1 MRKYIFTLIIG
12 LSCLASFNS
21 CQYNETI
28 EIDRVNSDLI
38 LLESLTLL
46 KTEYND
52 YKEWYYDYRDE
63 NKLPFAKIK
72 EIRFASRTKPTY
84 SGGEEWAKCDSFSLD
99 YNNCHYMKIDISAN
113 ITEKARNTQFII
125 KNKTEDLIIDI
136 KQMASNAF
144 LYETI
149 DTLPLKFD
157 QKQLILTQI
166 EKDKMYA
173 IKPYT
178 SVLGDSIFKAQTSLT
193 NINVS
198 PSLKTIGEE
207 AFSNCVNL
215 KEVTTSDSLTSI
227 EGKAFYNCTALTK
240 IELGKFVST
249 IGANAFKNCIT
260 LSSITLTESLKQI
273 ERNAFY
279 DCIKLKTVY
288 CYATTPPL
296 FTGESDNIFNEDV
309 TIYVHS
315 SSLDEYKA
323 NPDWGKFTLV
333 AME

>member
-1 MRKYIFTLIIG
+1 MKKYIFTLIIS
-12 LSCLASFNS
+12 LSCLALFNS

-38 LLESLTLL
+38 ILESHTLL

-52 YKEWYYDYRDE
+52 CREWYYDYRDE
-63 NKLPFAKIK
+63 DKLPFTQIK

-84 SGGEEWAKCDSFSLD
+84 SGGEEWAKCDSFSCNN
-99 YNNCHYMKIDISAN
+99 NNCYYMKIGVSAN
-113 ITEKARNTQFII
+113 ITEKARSTQFII
-125 KNKTEDLIIDI
+125 KNKTEDLVIDI
-136 KQMASNAF
+136 KQEASNAF
-144 LYETI
+144 QYETI
-149 DTLPLKFD
+149 DTLPLKFC
-157 QKQLILTQI
+157 QEQLILTQI
-166 EKDKMYA
+166 EEGKMYA

-178 SVLGDSIFKAQTSLT
+178 SVLSDSIFKAQTSLT
-193 NINVS
+193 KINIS
-198 PSLKTIGEE
+198 PRLKTIGEE

-249 IGANAFKNCIT
+249 IGENAFKNCIA
-260 LSSITLTESLKQI
+260 LSTITLTESLKKI

-296 FTGESDNIFNEDV
+296 FTGESDNIFNENV
-309 TIYVHS
+309 TIYVPS

-323 NPDWGKFTLV
+323 NPDWRKFTLV